1 VRAPALVNA
10 PSIPYACAMIRHPH
24 LISTVLKDPLG
35 FLWRVAAGF
44 RRNQGLLLSGAIAY
58 YTLLSIVPL
67 FILFLVLLSGFVN
80 RTELLSSTA
89 AYLNLLVPG
98 QTDYLMKQVELF
110 VSHKH
115 VIGVVGV
122 GMLLLFSSWAF
133 TALEN
138 AMSVIFYHRVA
149 VRRRHFLVSAVIPYL
164 YILLLGF
171 GLLVVS
177 FISGALQ
184 DFGGHTVTVLGE
196 SWSLRGVSG
205 VLLYLLGVVGEIL
218 LLTSLYM
225 VMPVGR
231 LAFRHAL
238 VGGVV
243 AGLLWEATRHVLVW
257 YFSTLSMVNALYGA
271 LGSAILIL
279 ISFEA
284 AAVIVLLGA
293 QLIAE
298 YERGLPGDDEP
309 GLTT

>member
-1 VRAPALVNA
+1 MLTDLAA
-10 PSIPYACAMIRHPH
+10 
-24 LISTVLKDPLG
+24 
-35 FLWRVAAGF
+35 FLWRVAADF
-44 RRNQGLLLSGAIAY
+44 RRNQGLLLSGAVAY

-67 FILFLVLLSGFVN
+67 FVVFLVLLSGLVTPP
-80 RTELLSSTA
+80 RLLSSTQT
-89 AYLNLLVPG
+89 YLDLLVPG
-98 QTDYLMKQVELF
+98 QSGFLIKQVEMFL
-110 VSHKH
+110 SHKH

-138 AMSVIFYHRVA
+138 AMSVIFHHRVA

-177 FISGALQ
+177 FISGVLQ
-184 DFGGHTVTVLGE
+184 DFGGHSVTVWGHT
-196 SWSLRGVSG
+196 WSLRGLAA
-205 VLLYLLGVVGEIL
+205 VLLYLFGVAGEIL

-231 LAFRHAL
+231 LAVRHAL
-238 VGGVV
+238 LGGVA

-257 YFSTLSMVNALYGA
+257 YFSTLSMVNVLYGA
-271 LGSAILIL
+271 LATAIVIL

-284 AAVIVLLGA
+284 GAVIVLLGA
-293 QLIAE
+293 QIIAE
-298 YERGLPGDDEP
+298 YERGLSRDDEP